1 MMMGDA
7 VSISSTNLPSWL
19 QINWLNISW
28 SFPHTWTYN
37 FDLVL
42 NDWNWWTETKNI
54 SIMVTQLPKSQ
65 VCLDNLH
72 MWNSHSPL
80 NSRVSFNSTTGIPDP
95 NWTLSFF
102 VKNYKNYKMS
112 EIIFLIN
119 EWISNN
125 KYTPLYAIQSWK
137 TYTCN
142 FDNSDFW

>member
-1 MMMGDA
+1 
-7 VSISSTNLPSWL
+7 
-19 QINWLNISW
+19 
-28 SFPHTWTYN
+28 
-37 FDLVL
+37 
-42 NDWNWWTETKNI
+42 
-54 SIMVTQLPKSQ
+54 MVTQLPKSQ

-80 NSRVSFNSTTGIPDP
+80 NSWVSFNSTTGVPDP

-125 KYTPLYAIQSWK
+125 KYTPLYAIQSWE